1 MNRYRSDRRIRG
13 GSILATNQ
21 SINRIKTAVRNKSL
35 KVRQYTMK
43 ENDRLDLIAAEHL
56 GDGRLWW
63 VLAACSKIGWGL
75 QVPPGTLIYIPT
87 QIDKL
92 SALL

>member
-13 GSILATNQ
+13 GAILATNQ
-21 SINRIKTAVRNKSL
+21 SINRIKTAVRIGSL
-35 KVRQYTMK
+35 KTRRYKLK
-43 ENDRLDLIAAEHL
+43 EGERLDTISSEYL

-63 VLAACSKIGWGL
+63 VIAACSNIGWGL
-75 QVPPGTLIYIPT
+75 QVPPGTLINIPT

-92 SALL
+92 STLI